1 MSFVAMF
8 VSEKEIRSL
17 MALGMLS
24 IAETRGEDATTLT
37 LSLSSFFSPPRSKL
51 NLEHSP
57 EEISVFSLNNQQ

>member
-24 IAETRGEDATTLT
+24 IAETRGEDADNPNPFVLF
-37 LSLSSFFSPPRSKL
+37 LSFSPPRDQNSTQYIL
-51 NLEHSP
+51 LVNTCLL
-57 EEISVFSLNNQQ
+57 I